1 MTELSRE
8 LERIKKD
15 NNILQD
21 RAERYMRDI
30 QKYKEYYN
38 LLIKENLKLEN
49 EILYLRKIVNY
60 YENRENRNSR
70 WSR

>member
-1 MTELSRE
+1 MNEISRE

-15 NNILQD
+15 NHILQD

-30 QKYKEYYN
+30 HKYKEYYN
-38 LLIKENLKLEN
+38 LVIKENLKLEN

-60 YENRENRNSR
+60 YENRENGNKI
-70 WSR
+70 

>member
-1 MTELSRE
+1 MNRE

-15 NNILQD
+15 NKILQD

-30 QKYKEYYN
+30 HKYKEYYN
-38 LLIKENLKLEN
+38 LVIKENLKLEN

-60 YENRENRNSR
+60 YENRQNRD
-70 WSR
+70 

>member
-8 LERIKKD
+8 LDRIKKD
-15 NNILQD
+15 NHILQD

-30 QKYKEYYN
+30 HKYKEYYN
-38 LLIKENLKLEN
+38 LVIKENLKLEN

-60 YENRENRNSR
+60 YENRENRNKI
-70 WSR
+70 